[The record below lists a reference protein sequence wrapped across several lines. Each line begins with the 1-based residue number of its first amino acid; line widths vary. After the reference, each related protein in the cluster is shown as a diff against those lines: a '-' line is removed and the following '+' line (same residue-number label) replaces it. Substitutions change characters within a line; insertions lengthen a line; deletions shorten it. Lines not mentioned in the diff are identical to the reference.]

1 MDFKPLANSSVNVKQ
16 VGGSHYQQLDPA
28 PWDVVL
34 AWKLGYL
41 EGTALKYIAR
51 WRDKNGIEDIR
62 KAIHF
67 LEKLVEVETS
77 NAKSKEVLRTDYF
90 RNQLRGVGW
99 DCDNTVSGSSDSSAN
114 LRGSTV
120 ANHPPRT
127 TGYAHLSEEQASALR
142 ELAKQS
148 HFGDYGQLLVP
159 QPNDSVERF
168 RHLCSMDGQDGDSNP
183 FHSPELD
190 PSGFIALHMRE

>member
-1 MDFKPLANSSVNVKQ
+1 MSIANKIQHGGDHYKKYGDFQ
-16 VGGSHYQQLDPA
+16 
-28 PWDVVL
+28 PWDAVI

-67 LEKLVEVETS
+67 LEKLVEVETA

-99 DCDNTVSGSSDSSAN
+99 DCDSTVSGSPDSSAN

-159 QPNDSVERF
+159 QPYDSVERF

-190 PSGFIALHMRE
+190 PSGFNALHMRE

>member
-1 MDFKPLANSSVNVKQ
+1 

-67 LEKLVEVETS
+67 LEKLVEVETA

-99 DCDNTVSGSSDSSAN
+99 DCDSTVSGSSDSSAN
-114 LRGSTV
+114 LRGGAV
-120 ANHPPRT
+120 ANHPFSTAR
-127 TGYAHLSEEQASALR
+127 YASLSEAQVSALR
-142 ELAKQS
+142 ELAQQS
-148 HFGDYGQLLVP
+148 HFGDYGNLLVP
-159 QPNDSVERF
+159 TVAGAMGGFRSVYPVDEQTRDSF
-168 RHLCSMDGQDGDSNP
+168 PTDGLLN
-183 FHSPELD
+183 D
-190 PSGFIALHMRE
+190 PSGFNALHMRE